1 LFFDTKDIRITG
13 SNVGSVELNRLY
25 ESYLNTNFLRRG
37 YPYSFNSDI
46 NGDFF
51 IRTIEGMED
60 EAIEADYSWVHFSL
74 SAPKFLE
81 DQEVYIYGKFNNYE
95 LSDENKMYYNP
106 GLEIYEGVMLLKQ
119 GIYNYKYVAKN
130 SNQLLSNALSDSHAL
145 TENRY
150 LILVYY
156 SEFGARHDALIGF
169 GETSSFEVL
178 D

>member
-1 LFFDTKDIRITG
+1 MML
-13 SNVGSVELNRLY
+13 
-25 ESYLNTNFLRRG
+25 
-37 YPYSFNSDI
+37 
-46 NGDFF
+46 
-51 IRTIEGMED
+51 
-60 EAIEADYSWVHFSL
+60 
-74 SAPKFLE
+74 APKFLE

-156 SEFGARHDALIGF
+156 TEFGARHDALIGF